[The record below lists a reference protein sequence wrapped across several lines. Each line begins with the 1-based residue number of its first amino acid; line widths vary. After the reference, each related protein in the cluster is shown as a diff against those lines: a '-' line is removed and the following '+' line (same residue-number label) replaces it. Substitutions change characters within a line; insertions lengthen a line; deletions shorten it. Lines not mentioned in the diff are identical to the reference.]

1 MEKCRESDGRSGE
14 KGRRS
19 ATAVLSAEASS
30 RSVHTMEVSGM
41 NKVIIVGGLGD
52 E

>member
-1 MEKCRESDGRSGE
+1 MGKCRVNDGRSGE

-30 RSVHTMEVSGM
+30 RSVHAMEV
-41 NKVIIVGGLGD
+41 
-52 E
+52 